1 MARVEHAAI
10 AVILLVGFVADL
22 RWVVPTV
29 LGVALWWLIRHRADR
44 VESTIGV
51 VLLAAS
57 SLAFAAGNEVLAWAC
72 TLAVAVGAGVIAT
85 RPPSIRRRT
94 RRERTAAA

>member
-1 MARVEHAAI
+1 MARLEHAAI

-22 RWVVPTV
+22 RWVVPCA
-29 LGVALWWLIRHRADR
+29 LGVALWWLVRHRADR
-44 VESTIGV
+44 VESTVGV

-57 SLAFAAGNEVLAWAC
+57 SLAFAAGNEVLAWTC

-85 RPPSIRRRT
+85 RPAARARSV
-94 RRERTAAA
+94 TAR

>member
-1 MARVEHAAI
+1 MARLEHAAI
-10 AVILLVGFVADL
+10 AVILLFGFVADL
-22 RWVVPTV
+22 RWIVPCA

-51 VLLAAS
+51 LLLAGS
-57 SLAFAAGNEVLAWAC
+57 SLAFAASNEVLAWTC

-85 RPPSIRRRT
+85 RPT
-94 RRERTAAA
+94 ARERSVEAR